1 VSPTELI
8 PLVVAVLAGATCGC
22 ALLLQ
27 ILLRDIAR
35 DGSLGFKTKLSR
47 IFLVAR
53 LAAAGLSVALLF
65 MVLPRFTPH
74 EGGSELQFWVVVASV
89 LLVFALGFRPMQRLA
104 SRLLHHL
111 AGR

>member
-1 VSPTELI
+1 MSTTDWI
-8 PLVVAVLAGATCGC
+8 PLALAVIAGAICGC

-35 DGSLGFKTKLSR
+35 DGSLGFKTRLSR

-53 LAAAGLSVALLF
+53 LAAAGLSMVLLL
-65 MVLPRFTPH
+65 MVLPSFAPH
-74 EGGSELQFWVVVASV
+74 NGGSELQFWAVVVTV

-104 SRLLHHL
+104 SRLLPHL
-111 AGR
+111 AGS